1 MQYKY
6 KLKEAEVGDTK
17 VVGGVKYTVRDV
29 DPETGAIAWK
39 VDYVPAFDST
49 FKEFQELRQFMTKL
63 SRETKDETID
73 SIAKEVR
80 ELFNKYRT
88 HLRKNYSEEY
98 KKMTMTEEEVEET
111 STSGAAGAYN
121 TKYAFKLPKKQKEI
135 VPEAINLPSLD
146 SINLQNT
153 TDIKYKNY
161 IDNNFVLLASS
172 TGGKRKTKQR
182 RKRIRKSKKSRKSR
196 K

>member
-29 DPETGAIAWK
+29 NPETGAIAWK

-98 KKMTMTEEEVEET
+98 KKMTMTEEEVEEI
-111 STSGAAGAYN
+111 STSAGAGSYL

-135 VPEAINLPSLD
+135 VPEGVGATLGPGPKATEDGVKDNYYVKKF
-146 SINLQNT
+146 
-153 TDIKYKNY
+153 KYKLVPK
-161 IDNNFVLLASS
+161 D
-172 TGGKRKTKQR
+172 KQGTYVQ
-182 RKRIRKSKKSRKSR
+182 KGSGLEVKKLF
-196 K
+196 

>member
-29 DPETGAIAWK
+29 DPETGTIAWK

-98 KKMTMTEEEVEET
+98 KKMTMTEEEIEEI
-111 STSGAAGAYN
+111 STSGATGAYN
-121 TKYAFKLPKKQKEI
+121 TKYAFKLPKKQK
-135 VPEAINLPSLD
+135 
-146 SINLQNT
+146 T
-153 TDIKYKNY
+153 IK
-161 IDNNFVLLASS
+161 
-172 TGGKRKTKQR
+172 
-182 RKRIRKSKKSRKSR
+182 
-196 K
+196 